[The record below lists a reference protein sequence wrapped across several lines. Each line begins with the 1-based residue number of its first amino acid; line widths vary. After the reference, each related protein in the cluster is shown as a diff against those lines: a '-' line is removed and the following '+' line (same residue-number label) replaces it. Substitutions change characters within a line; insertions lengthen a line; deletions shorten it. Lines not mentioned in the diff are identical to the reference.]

1 MGKDALQDAVLIAA
15 PTQVSTEVDG
25 EILVLNTDTS
35 VYYRLRMVGA
45 PTQVSTEVDSEILV
59 LNTDTSVYYRLRM
72 VGAHVW
78 RLLQEPVTL
87 PEICADVVSHY
98 DVAPERCQQDV
109 LALVRQMTAFGLV
122 RVEEGRAP
130 ARTVEQ

>member
-1 MGKDALQDAVLIAA
+1 MAVAWRCAGAARGEPGNTMGKDALQDAVLIAA

-25 EILVLNTDTS
+25 
-35 VYYRLRMVGA
+35 
-45 PTQVSTEVDSEILV
+45 EILV

>member
-25 EILVLNTDTS
+25 EV
-35 VYYRLRMVGA
+35 
-45 PTQVSTEVDSEILV
+45 LV

-87 PEICADVVSHY
+87 REICADVVSHY

-130 ARTVEQ
+130 GPDRRGVMRTKWRYQRKTEERRQ